1 MDKKF
6 AYMFAI
12 YSGIDTKIDVSKY
25 EPELPEPVKSDS
37 EIDFILKEIFSVDP
51 RTGLPMGD
59 IAYYLSPDG
68 NPAVKDWLV
77 NNLLKPRS
85 GGNEFNPDLTDDLIV
100 EMSRQHNESVDDY
113 SSRLMGI
120 YDDAKQFYDNEV
132 AKLHQPVV
140 ESQSD

>member
-6 AYMFAI
+6 ACKFAI
-12 YSGIDTKIDVSKY
+12 YSGIDTNLDVLKFT
-25 EPELPEPVKSDS
+25 PELPEPVKQDS
-37 EIDFILKEIFSVDP
+37 ELDAILKEIFSVDP
-51 RTGLPMGD
+51 HTGLPMGD

-85 GGNEFNPDLTDDLIV
+85 GGTEFNPDITDDTIV
-100 EMSRQHNESVDDY
+100 EMSRQQNESIEDY

-120 YDDAKQFYDNEV
+120 YDEAKQFYDSEV
-132 AKLHQPVV
+132 AKLQPKVDV
-140 ESQSD
+140 PQSE

>member
-6 AYMFAI
+6 ASMFAI
-12 YSGIDTKIDVSKY
+12 YSGINVNIDVSKY
-25 EPELPEPVKSDS
+25 EPEVPEPVKSDS
-37 EIDFILKEIFSVDP
+37 EIDNILKEIFSVDP

-68 NPAVKDWLV
+68 NPAVKEWLV

-85 GGNEFNPDLTDDLIV
+85 GGNEFNPDMTDDMII
-100 EMSRQHNESVDDY
+100 EMSRQQNESFEDY

-120 YDDAKQFYDNEV
+120 YDEAKQFYDNEV
-132 AKLHQPVV
+132 AKLQLPNE
-140 ESQSD
+140 ES

>member
-6 AYMFAI
+6 ANMFAI
-12 YSGIDTKIDVSKY
+12 YSGIDTNIDVSKY
-25 EPELPEPVKSDS
+25 EDPLPEPVKEDS
-37 EIDFILKEIFSVDP
+37 EIDSILKEIFSVDP

-68 NPAVKDWLV
+68 NPVVKEWLV

-85 GGNEFNPDLTDDLIV
+85 GGNEFNPDITDDMIV
-100 EMSRQHNESVDDY
+100 EMSRQQNESLEDY

-120 YDDAKQFYDNEV
+120 YDEAKQFYENEV
-132 AKLHQPVV
+132 AKLESPAV
-140 ESQSD
+140 EPQME

>member
-6 AYMFAI
+6 ASMFAI
-12 YSGIDTKIDVSKY
+12 YSGIDTNIDVSKY
-25 EPELPEPVKSDS
+25 EPDVPDPVNSDS
-37 EIDFILKEIFSVDP
+37 EIDSILKEIFSVDP

-68 NPAVKDWLV
+68 NPAVKEWLV

-85 GGNEFNPDLTDDLIV
+85 GGTDYNPDMTDDMII
-100 EMSRQHNESVDDY
+100 EMSRRYDESVEDY

-120 YDDAKQFYDNEV
+120 YDEAKQFYDEGI
-132 AKLHQPVV
+132 AKLQEGSNLVNG
-140 ESQSD
+140 